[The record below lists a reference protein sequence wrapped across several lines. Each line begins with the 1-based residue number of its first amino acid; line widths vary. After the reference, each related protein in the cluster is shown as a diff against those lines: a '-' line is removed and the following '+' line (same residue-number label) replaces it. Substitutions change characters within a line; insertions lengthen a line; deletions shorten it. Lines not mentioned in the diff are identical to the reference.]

1 MKKLLT
7 TDSEHARCN
16 GFLKQSARVASL
28 TEKFLPQVRML
39 RSLLCSKAAQKPQAR
54 SRAQVM
60 LTE

>member
-1 MKKLLT
+1 MLV
-7 TDSEHARCN
+7 AMV
-16 GFLKQSARVASL
+16 FLKQSARVASL